1 MKSRS
6 KELRPGTK
14 VSWNTSQGRTTGVVK
29 KKLTS
34 RTRIKGHKVAASRSN
49 PEYLVQSTKSGR
61 KAAHK
66 QSALKKAEGAD

>member
-1 MKSRS
+1 MKARS

-34 RTRIKGHKVAASRSN
+34 KSRIKTHKVAASRRN
-49 PEYLVQSTKSGR
+49 PEYLVESSKSGK

-66 QSALKKAEGAD
+66 AGALKRVS